1 MIWGDDKI
9 QNMTMKDTD
18 LEQRMTLPVK
28 LKC

>member
-9 QNMTMKDTD
+9 QNMTMKDAD
-18 LEQRMTLPVK
+18 LEQRVTLPVK